1 MPFLEI
7 FIGYDPLQLP
17 MNSKVANLRKTSRV
31 LEAPISA
38 TGGAMVLQH
47 SLLVSFEVDGK
58 IAFL

>member
-1 MPFLEI
+1 
-7 FIGYDPLQLP
+7 

-31 LEAPISA
+31 LEAPMSA

-47 SLLVSFEVDGK
+47 SLLISFEVDGK